1 MKCTKKIV
9 ITAYKVQYVDLR
21 EEKPR
26 TPREEIYTIDK
37 GWADAMGLLHLDI
50 TDAIRTRYERAGYKA
65 FSIEQI
71 KPKCVVTLD
80 LEELYN
86 KQVRMEQLQAFGRA
100 HTGTQLDNQEAEAC
114 GAE

>member
-26 TPREEIYTIDK
+26 TPKEEIYTIDK
-37 GWADAMGLLHLDI
+37 DWADAMGLLHLDI

-65 FSIEQI
+65 FSIEKI
-71 KPKCVVTLD
+71 TPKCEVVLD
-80 LEELYN
+80 LNQLYIN
-86 KQVRMEQLQAFGRA
+86 
-100 HTGTQLDNQEAEAC
+100 QLDDSLPEPINLGDLARELGEKL
-114 GAE
+114 E

>member
-26 TPREEIYTIDK
+26 TPKEEIYTIDK
-37 GWADAMGLLHLDI
+37 DWVDAMGLLHLDI
-50 TDAIRTRYERAGYKA
+50 TDAIRTRYERAGYRA
-65 FSIEQI
+65 FSVEQI

-80 LEELYN
+80 LNQLY
-86 KQVRMEQLQAFGRA
+86 QEQIL
-100 HTGTQLDNQEAEAC
+100 QEAEAC
-114 GAE
+114 DE

>member
-37 GWADAMGLLHLDI
+37 DWADAMGLLHLDI
-50 TDAIRTRYERAGYKA
+50 SDAIRTRYEKAGYKA
-65 FSIEQI
+65 FSIEKI
-71 KPKCVVTLD
+71 TPKCEVTLD
-80 LEELYN
+80 LNKLYDEQN
-86 KQVRMEQLQAFGRA
+86 KMAQLQAFGKA
-100 HTGTQLDNQEAEAC
+100 HTDAQLDNQEADAC
-114 GAE
+114 D

>member
-26 TPREEIYTIDK
+26 TPKEEVYTIDK
-37 GWADAMGLLHLDI
+37 DWADAMGLLGLDI

-65 FSIEQI
+65 FSIEKI
-71 KPKCVVTLD
+71 TPKCEVTLD
-80 LEELYN
+80 LNQLYQEHTM
-86 KQVRMEQLQAFGRA
+86 QVRMEQLQAFGRA
-100 HTGTQLDNQEAEAC
+100 HADSQSVKGQVE
-114 GAE
+114 

>member
-1 MKCTKKIV
+1 MKCTKKII

-37 GWADAMGLLHLDI
+37 DWADAMGLLHLDI

-65 FSIEQI
+65 FSIEKI
-71 KPKCVVTLD
+71 TPKCEVTLD
-80 LEELYN
+80 LNQLYYI
-86 KQVRMEQLQAFGRA
+86 EQLDDGLPEPINLADLARELGE
-100 HTGTQLDNQEAEAC
+100 GEKLE
-114 GAE
+114 

>member
-26 TPREEIYTIDK
+26 TPKEEIYTIDK
-37 GWADAMGLLHLDI
+37 DWADAMGLLHLDI

-71 KPKCVVTLD
+71 KPKCVVALD
-80 LEELYN
+80 LNKLYQEQTMQEEI
-86 KQVRMEQLQAFGRA
+86 V
-100 HTGTQLDNQEAEAC
+100 
-114 GAE
+114 

>member
-26 TPREEIYTIDK
+26 TPREEIYTVDK
-37 GWADAMGLLHLDI
+37 DWADAMGLLGLNI
-50 TDAIRTRYERAGYKA
+50 RDAIVKKYECGG
-65 FSIEQI
+65 FHVISVEQI

-80 LEELYN
+80 LNKLYA
-86 KQVRMEQLQAFGRA
+86 EQG
-100 HTGTQLDNQEAEAC
+100 G
-114 GAE
+114 GAGDTE

>member
-21 EEKPR
+21 DEKPC

-37 GWADAMGLLHLDI
+37 DWADAMGLLHLDI

-71 KPKCVVTLD
+71 KPKCVVALD
-80 LEELYN
+80 LNKLY
-86 KQVRMEQLQAFGRA
+86 QEQ
-100 HTGTQLDNQEAEAC
+100 TVQEAEAC
-114 GAE
+114 DAE

>member
-1 MKCTKKIV
+1 MNCTKKIV

-26 TPREEIYTIDK
+26 TPREEIYPVDQDWT
-37 GWADAMGLLHLDI
+37 DAMGLLHLDI

-71 KPKCVVTLD
+71 KPKCVVALD
-80 LEELYN
+80 LNKLY
-86 KQVRMEQLQAFGRA
+86 QEQ
-100 HTGTQLDNQEAEAC
+100 TVQEADAC
-114 GAE
+114 DAE

>member
-37 GWADAMGLLHLDI
+37 DLADAMGLLHLDI

-65 FSIEQI
+65 FSIEKI
-71 KPKCVVTLD
+71 TPKCEVTLD
-80 LEELYN
+80 LNQLYID
-86 KQVRMEQLQAFGRA
+86 
-100 HTGTQLDNQEAEAC
+100 QLDDSLPEPINLADLARELGDGEKL
-114 GAE
+114 E

>member
-26 TPREEIYTIDK
+26 TPKEEIYTIDK
-37 GWADAMGLLHLDI
+37 DWADAMGLLHLDI

-65 FSIEQI
+65 FSIEKI
-71 KPKCVVTLD
+71 TPKYEVTLD
-80 LEELYN
+80 LNKLYDEQN
-86 KQVRMEQLQAFGRA
+86 KMAQLLAFGRA
-100 HTGTQLDNQEAEAC
+100 HTDAHLAKNQVE
-114 GAE
+114 